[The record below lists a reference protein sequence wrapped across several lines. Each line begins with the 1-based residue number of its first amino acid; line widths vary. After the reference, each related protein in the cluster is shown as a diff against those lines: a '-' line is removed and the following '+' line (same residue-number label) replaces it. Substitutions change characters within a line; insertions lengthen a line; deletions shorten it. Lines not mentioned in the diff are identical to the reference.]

1 MKEDIQRTRKNST
14 SATGSAAAEEE
25 PKSDGDK
32 TENSESP
39 SSTQGEEEVRSKE
52 KGGEQLSDA
61 NSGKEDIKIE
71 YLPLELSSFQS
82 TKEFVRLFKER
93 NLPLHIL
100 VNNAAISS
108 PVYSECRKYFINK

>member
-1 MKEDIQRTRKNST
+1 MKEDILRTRKSST

-39 SSTQGEEEVRSKE
+39 SATQGEEEVRS
-52 KGGEQLSDA
+52 
-61 NSGKEDIKIE
+61 KEDIKIE